1 MLVVLVVVVLV
12 VVGEEGV
19 VGFGLVFEVCSA
31 KKTMRSLH
39 FLQMQRGDL
48 ETKSL
53 FSTFAERRRVVL
65 VLGRETLPGANLDL
79 GLCE

>member
-1 MLVVLVVVVLV
+1 MLVVLV
-12 VVGEEGV
+12 VVGEEGM
-19 VGFGLVFEVCSA
+19 VGFGLVIELCSA

-48 ETKSL
+48 ETGSL
-53 FSTFAERRRVVL
+53 LLTFSERRRVVL
-65 VLGRETLPGANLDL
+65 VLGSETLPGANLDL

>member
-1 MLVVLVVVVLV
+1 VLVVLVVVVLV

-19 VGFGLVFEVCSA
+19 VGFGLVIELCSS

-48 ETKSL
+48 ETGSL
-53 FSTFAERRRVVL
+53 LLTFSERRRVVL
-65 VLGRETLPGANLDL
+65 VSEREPRQGDIL
-79 GLCE
+79 GLRE

>member
-1 MLVVLVVVVLV
+1 VLVVLVVVVLV

-19 VGFGLVFEVCSA
+19 VGFGLVIELCSS

-53 FSTFAERRRVVL
+53 FLTFAERRRVVL